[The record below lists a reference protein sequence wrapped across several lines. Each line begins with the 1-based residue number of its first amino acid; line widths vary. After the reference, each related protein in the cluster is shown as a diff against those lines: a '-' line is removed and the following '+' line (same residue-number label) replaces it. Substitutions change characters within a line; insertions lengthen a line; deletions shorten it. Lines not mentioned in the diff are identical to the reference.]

1 MWNRVLLIEDKQYS
15 LLALNEEFQI
25 IQSSKQLVMTD
36 KWPSL
41 AGVWAPIPTV
51 GDLLLSLILSAHM
64 MSLGIV
70 QSKTAQVH
78 PLGELIISA
87 ESTSHDIDLKFFPT
101 PPADTKDQLDNL
113 MPSNAYAPRSPL
125 GAQRNIANGYWVL
138 GNAAKVRVLE

>member
-25 IQSSKQLVMTD
+25 IKSSRTPVMKD
-36 KWPSL
+36 KWSFL

-51 GDLLLSLILSAHM
+51 GDILLSLILSAHM

-70 QSKTAQVH
+70 QSKTAEVH

-87 ESTSHDIDLKFFPT
+87 ESSSHDIELKFFPT
-101 PPADTKDQLDNL
+101 PPADTRDLDKL
-113 MPSNAYAPRSPL
+113 LSGAYVPL
-125 GAQRNIANGYWVL
+125 RAESGYWVL
-138 GNAAKVRVLE
+138 GDAPKVRVLG